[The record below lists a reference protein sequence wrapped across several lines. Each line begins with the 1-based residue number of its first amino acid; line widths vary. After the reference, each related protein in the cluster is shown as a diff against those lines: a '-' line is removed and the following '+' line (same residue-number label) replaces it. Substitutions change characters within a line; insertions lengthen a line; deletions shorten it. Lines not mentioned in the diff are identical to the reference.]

1 MSEFGFLNLGYNK
14 EGYNKKGFDRQGY
27 DREGYNKFGFNKDG
41 FNRKGFDRFGYD
53 RTGFDE
59 QGYNASGFD
68 KSGYDKQGYDIDGYD
83 KFGRDRQGFDKSGY
97 DVDGYDRYGFD
108 SLGYGRDGYNKKGF
122 NKEGYDQCGYDI
134 YGFDSWGYDREGYN
148 KLGFD
153 CNGFDKLGFDRDGYN
168 KSGYNKKGFNRDG
181 FDQDGYDCYGFDR
194 IGFDRQGYDREG
206 YNKEG
211 FDREGYNL
219 EGYDI
224 HGYDRFGYD
233 KNGFDEKGINASGI
247 NVWGY
252 DSSWRDEKG
261 FSPLGYDR
269 SGYDEFGFD
278 KYGFNREGV
287 DKFGHRKEEFDSEG
301 FHLKTGFNRFGFNRE
316 GFNINGVNITG
327 EDSVS
332 FDAVDTYDENGYS
345 ADGLPIK
352 GFVVSSFLL
361 KKSNDIYSKNQHL
374 KTDKKQLEVGDIVYH
389 RDLGEAVIKEL
400 NLPYCTVVFTKT
412 NEQMM
417 FRLFD
422 DYLSIE
428 PSEKTIKL
436 TASFDEEDYDFEIKK
451 LDDTLSY
458 LKNSY
463 SDVLWD
469 KISEKWLRQAD
480 NEKKQI
486 IDSSGFLSLYIPDY
500 WGQIEAEFNARFSAL
515 MESPYFARVCKGEDD
530 FYIGK
535 NGTDTIVD
543 WQSPKCKFYYQY
555 QIYVGIPTESLRLV
569 RDIAIQKSKFFGYVD
584 KYNDGLSDSDYKK
597 YADEHLKKI
606 ISANRNNKG
615 IHDIITSIQQNQY
628 EIMTEDISNNL
639 LVVGCAGSGK
649 TMIMLHRISYLLYNN
664 PSLMVNSI
672 FVLSPTKYLSFE
684 SSILSQT
691 LNLGEIHKFTIAD
704 MYKFILEG
712 YRLKFGVNY
721 YFDKEV
727 KIHLFQVDGLEY
739 ANFYTD
745 DYLSNFI
752 EKTNKILDESTNEH
766 KDFIMKYSSVLDKN
780 KKEFYSVFSE
790 REYFDELKQ
799 KVEKFIDLCKNGNI
813 GTRKEKGYSIEDVKK
828 ILRKNQN
835 ALKELKELYS
845 LKLFIEYFL
854 QNNCFLGNDATT
866 LSLEKYSTQEEIVG
880 ICKKQFP
887 FLFVLIPNLEV
898 VEDQLTYIYNDK
910 TQAIKNILNK
920 LYIHKKITKKSEVLN
935 LFEGLRT
942 ISAKRASSYLT
953 LIDKVLEQNEDIS
966 LKISV
971 LEDLQNNSWL
981 FVSHVNDEKYEAP
994 DEKRFLNEILC
1005 VYKAFEFEE
1014 STKAIGERFKIHESI
1029 DSCFDFFKT
1038 FDILCDK
1045 QKELNAFIE
1054 NNDKTIIPN
1063 IVAFNLGEYD
1073 GKETYK
1079 IKDDYQ
1085 AFVHCATMNA
1095 VYGALSTKKNIIC
1108 IDEFQ
1113 DLSMAEIKMLK
1124 SVYPNAV
1131 FNFYGD
1137 FKQCVTVKGNSTES
1151 SIKAMFQQIG
1161 VYQIDENYRNAM
1173 DITNYIN
1180 HLLGMK
1186 MLPVGIPGLVEK
1198 IKYIDYSN
1206 FKFENGDRIAYITKD
1221 HNHLNYLFMSG
1232 FGVLEGWKGKQAEHF
1247 PSNVPVALSVQEVK
1261 GLEFEV
1267 VIVDFSGMTENEK
1280 YVAATRALSR
1290 LYIID

>member
-83 KFGRDRQGFDKSGY
+83 KLGRDRQGFDKSGY

-233 KNGFDEKGINASGI
+233 KNGFDEKGINALGI

-345 ADGLPIK
+345 AEGLPIK

-361 KKSNDIYSKNQHL
+361 KKSNDILSKNQHL

-436 TASFDEEDYDFEIKK
+436 NASFDEEDYDFEIKK

-463 SDVLWD
+463 SVVLRN
-469 KISEKWLRQAD
+469 KISEKWIEQAD

-486 IDSSGFLSLYIPDY
+486 IDSSGFLSLYIPNY
-500 WGQIEAEFNARFSAL
+500 WSQIEIEFNARFSAL
-515 MESPYFARVCKGEDD
+515 LESPYFARVRKGEDD

-569 RDIAIQKSKFFGYVD
+569 RDFAIQKSKFFGYVD

-639 LVVGCAGSGK
+639 LVIGCAGSGK
-649 TMIMLHRISYLLYNN
+649 TMIMLHRISYLLYNI
-664 PSLMVNSI
+664 PSLMTNSI

-684 SSILSQT
+684 SSILSKT

-712 YRLKFGVNY
+712 YSLRFGV
-721 YFDKEV
+721 
-727 KIHLFQVDGLEY
+727 
-739 ANFYTD
+739 
-745 DYLSNFI
+745 S
-752 EKTNKILDESTNEH
+752 
-766 KDFIMKYSSVLDKN
+766 
-780 KKEFYSVFSE
+780 
-790 REYFDELKQ
+790 
-799 KVEKFIDLCKNGNI
+799 
-813 GTRKEKGYSIEDVKK
+813 
-828 ILRKNQN
+828 
-835 ALKELKELYS
+835 
-845 LKLFIEYFL
+845 
-854 QNNCFLGNDATT
+854 
-866 LSLEKYSTQEEIVG
+866 
-880 ICKKQFP
+880 
-887 FLFVLIPNLEV
+887 
-898 VEDQLTYIYNDK
+898 
-910 TQAIKNILNK
+910 
-920 LYIHKKITKKSEVLN
+920 
-935 LFEGLRT
+935 
-942 ISAKRASSYLT
+942 
-953 LIDKVLEQNEDIS
+953 
-966 LKISV
+966 
-971 LEDLQNNSWL
+971 
-981 FVSHVNDEKYEAP
+981 
-994 DEKRFLNEILC
+994 
-1005 VYKAFEFEE
+1005 
-1014 STKAIGERFKIHESI
+1014 
-1029 DSCFDFFKT
+1029 
-1038 FDILCDK
+1038 
-1045 QKELNAFIE
+1045 
-1054 NNDKTIIPN
+1054 
-1063 IVAFNLGEYD
+1063 
-1073 GKETYK
+1073 
-1079 IKDDYQ
+1079 
-1085 AFVHCATMNA
+1085 
-1095 VYGALSTKKNIIC
+1095 
-1108 IDEFQ
+1108 
-1113 DLSMAEIKMLK
+1113 
-1124 SVYPNAV
+1124 
-1131 FNFYGD
+1131 
-1137 FKQCVTVKGNSTES
+1137 
-1151 SIKAMFQQIG
+1151 
-1161 VYQIDENYRNAM
+1161 
-1173 DITNYIN
+1173 
-1180 HLLGMK
+1180 
-1186 MLPVGIPGLVEK
+1186 
-1198 IKYIDYSN
+1198 
-1206 FKFENGDRIAYITKD
+1206 
-1221 HNHLNYLFMSG
+1221 
-1232 FGVLEGWKGKQAEHF
+1232 
-1247 PSNVPVALSVQEVK
+1247 
-1261 GLEFEV
+1261 
-1267 VIVDFSGMTENEK
+1267 
-1280 YVAATRALSR
+1280 
-1290 LYIID
+1290 